1 MGDVHGQMGQLDV
14 CTIYT
19 LTQVQEN
26 IKKLKQGSKARR
38 KKYIYQNLSLYSSV
52 PFSPLPFTFYFCLLS
67 DSCSTQYSTNILSI
81 NSRLETFIG
90 SREIAS
96 DQNRALADKDLM
108 FKGGIR
114 LNNSYVISHLGL
126 SRWR

>member
-38 KKYIYQNLSLYSSV
+38 KKKYIRIYPFIPLFL
-52 PFSPLPFTFYFCLLS
+52 FSPFPLHFTFVCYQIVAQL
-67 DSCSTQYSTNILSI
+67 NIQQI
-81 NSRLETFIG
+81 F
-90 SREIAS
+90 
-96 DQNRALADKDLM
+96 
-108 FKGGIR
+108 
-114 LNNSYVISHLGL
+114 
-126 SRWR
+126 